1 MKILIELDYFCSIL
15 HTKAESIDYYRKR
28 VMLIVLACLS
38 TSLYFSKEILYWL
51 SAIALLFHIGSLF
64 MDWTIKKTR
73 ALASEIQ
80 KISMLSKTFGQD
92 NIDFH
97 EVTRLKVEAGT
108 GVNAKVQT
116 RIDNNEPDES
126 TTYTNDETE
135 HNQKLLRMIQENAFW
150 NGHLYYF
157 AYKDAK
163 RKIIFMVAVISILAL
178 VLIPNVKLD
187 QDYTLI
193 RLVFTVLS
201 FGVVYEFV
209 ETMFKFQTSSK
220 QMTELDHKISRLNT
234 IEEQELLNI
243 FSSYHNVI
251 STTSPIPSNVYAS
264 NKNMLNAT
272 WRERI

>member
-1 MKILIELDYFCSIL
+1 MKKLIELDYFYSTL
-15 HTKAESIDYYRKR
+15 HTKAASLDYYRKR

-38 TSLYFSKEILYWL
+38 ASLYFSKEILYWL

-73 ALASEIQ
+73 ALASEVQ
-80 KISMLSKTFGQD
+80 RISMLSKTFGQD

-97 EVTRLKVEAGT
+97 EISRLKVAAGT
-108 GVNAKVQT
+108 GVNSKVQT
-116 RIDNNEPDES
+116 RIDNNEQDES
-126 TTYTNDETE
+126 TAFTNDETE
-135 HNQKLLRMIQENAFW
+135 SNQKLLKMIQENAFW
-150 NGHLYYF
+150 NGHLYDF

-163 RKIIFMVAVISILAL
+163 NKIIFMVAVISILAL
-178 VLIPNVKLD
+178 VLIPSIELD

-193 RLVFTVLS
+193 RLIFTVLS

-209 ETMFKFQTSSK
+209 ETMFKFKTSSK

-234 IEEQELLNI
+234 IDEKELLNI

-251 STTSPIPSNVYAS
+251 STTSPIPSDIYES